1 MNWRLGGALFASA
14 LLAGCAEG
22 PDLFSRTPRAS
33 QNAVAAPVAQL
44 PTDPSF
50 RVGELRAGL
59 TKAQL
64 DAMYPG
70 RLAFD
75 SRDARGALYFVEPL
89 GLNPNVGVERNRLVL
104 WLNDN
109 RLARFDVVRSTEPVA
124 VADATGSIP
133 STARAMVPRQAAAGQ
148 PRGKYGVQIAA
159 PRSEA
164 EARAVLDA
172 MRNRYAGLLGQQWA
186 TINRVELPGGVF
198 YRVMIGPMTN
208 AQQASQ
214 LCSSLKAQ
222 GAECFIR
229 GT

>member
-1 MNWRLGGALFASA
+1 MNGRFAAA
-14 LLAGCAEG
+14 LLAPALLGGCSDLPEFFRPSRG
-22 PDLFSRTPRAS
+22 PDYAMAAP
-33 QNAVAAPVAQL
+33 AAPVAPL

-50 RVGELRAGL
+50 RVGELRVGL
-59 TKAQL
+59 TKTQL
-64 DAMYPG
+64 DSMYPG

-75 SRDARGALYFVEPL
+75 SRDARNALYFVEPL
-89 GLNPNVGVERNRLVL
+89 GLNPTAGVVRNRLVL
-104 WLNDN
+104 WLNDGK
-109 RLARFDVVRSTEPVA
+109 LASFEVVRSTEPVA

-133 STARAMVPRQAAAGQ
+133 AATRAMAPANTGQ

-172 MRNRYAGLLGQQWA
+172 MRNRYASLLGQQWA

-198 YRVMIGPMTN
+198 YRVMIGPMAN
-208 AQQASQ
+208 AQAAQ